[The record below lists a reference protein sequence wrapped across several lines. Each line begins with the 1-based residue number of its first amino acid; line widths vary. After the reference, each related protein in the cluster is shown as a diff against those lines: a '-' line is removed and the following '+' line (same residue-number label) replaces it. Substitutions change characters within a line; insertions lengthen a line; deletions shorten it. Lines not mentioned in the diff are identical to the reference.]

1 MVYASKK
8 EYNQVHFIK
17 KVLFKFGKIIIQYFP
32 LNRAR
37 IFGLKMC
44 GFQVGKYVY
53 IGPDLII
60 ASPISEKSC
69 NLIIGDRVAIGP
81 RVTIVLSSDANWSNL
96 MQHIDFV
103 KSTVTLGDDCW
114 VGAGAIILPGVKI
127 GKMAIV
133 GAGAVV
139 VKDVDDFT
147 VVAGVPAKVIKRL
160 NF

>member
-1 MVYASKK
+1 MVYSKK
-8 EYNQVHFIK
+8 IEYKQVHFLK
-17 KVLFKFGKIIIQYFP
+17 KVLFKLGKIIIQYFP
-32 LNRAR
+32 INKVR
-37 IFGLKMC
+37 IYGLKIC
-44 GFQVGKYVY
+44 GFRVGKYVY

-60 ASPISEKSC
+60 ASPVSEKSC

-96 MQHIDFV
+96 MQHIGCV
-103 KSTVTLGDDCW
+103 KSTVVLGDDCW
-114 VGAGAIILPGVKI
+114 IGAGAIILPGVKI

-139 VKDVDDFT
+139 VKDVEDFS